1 MTRAR
6 SRRWFLIQ
14 AAGAATAFKASVSA
28 AAEPKEKGK
37 VIRFGVIA
45 EQAHEPDRM
54 LRVYSDLLSEL
65 RRRLA
70 VTGIDV
76 TSLVI
81 TRDLEELARQLDQG
95 RVDMVAETVFVTLDL
110 QKESTRGLTPRLA
123 IVRRDQRE
131 YHSVFFSSKESAIS
145 KLEHLRG
152 RTLVLQAERSTSAF
166 AVPRAELA
174 RRGIPSAP
182 LGQPGAPAGST
193 YYVLAGAELNQAVW
207 VLRGKGDAGAFNEGD
222 WARLPQKIR
231 DGLRVFHET
240 RPLLRGLVSFRTGV
254 PAAMM
259 AACENALLALDSDV
273 AGRAALSKAD
283 GITRFEGLTPAD
295 LAGLND
301 WRRALRGA
309 S

>member
-6 SRRWFLIQ
+6 SRRSFLIE
-14 AAGAATAFKASVSA
+14 ASATATVLRASLAAAT
-28 AAEPKEKGK
+28 EPIEKNK
-37 VIRFGVIA
+37 VVRFGVIA
-45 EQAHEPDRM
+45 EQADEPDRM

-70 VTGIDV
+70 PTGIDV
-76 TSLVI
+76 AALVI
-81 TRDLEELARQLDQG
+81 TRDLEELARHLDQG

-110 QKESTRGLTPRLA
+110 QKESPRALTPRLA

-131 YHSVFFSSKESAIS
+131 YHSVFFSSKESAITR
-145 KLEHLRG
+145 LEHLRG

-174 RRGIPSAP
+174 RRGIPSVP
-182 LGQPGAPAGST
+182 HGQSGAPDGST

-231 DGLRVFHET
+231 DGLRIFHET

-254 PAAMM
+254 PAATR
-259 AACENALLALDSDV
+259 AACENALLSLHSDT

-295 LAGLND
+295 FAGLSE
-301 WRRALRGA
+301 WRRALGGA

>member
-6 SRRWFLIQ
+6 SRRSFLIQ
-14 AAGAATAFKASVSA
+14 ASAAVALKGSLSA
-28 AAEPKEKGK
+28 AAEPIEKNK

-70 VTGIDV
+70 ATGIDV
-76 TSLVI
+76 APLVI
-81 TRDLEELARQLDQG
+81 TRDLEELARHLDQG

-110 QKESTRGLTPRLA
+110 QKESTRALTPRLA
-123 IVRRDQRE
+123 IVKRDQRE
-131 YHSVFFSSKESAIS
+131 YHSVFFSSKEGSIS

-174 RRGIPSAP
+174 RRGIPSVP
-182 LGQPGAPAGST
+182 LGQPGAPDGST

-231 DGLRVFHET
+231 DGLRIFHET
-240 RPLLRGLVSFRTGV
+240 RPLLRGLVSFRAGV
-254 PAAMM
+254 PADAR
-259 AACENALLALDSDV
+259 AACENALLALNSDT

-295 LAGLND
+295 FAGLSE

>member
-6 SRRWFLIQ
+6 SRRSFLLQ
-14 AAGAATAFKASVSA
+14 ASA
-28 AAEPKEKGK
+28 AAALFRAPGPAAAQPTEKSRI
-37 VIRFGVIA
+37 IRFGVIA

-54 LRVYSDLLSEL
+54 LRVYSDLLNEL

-70 VTGIDV
+70 PAGIDV
-76 TSLVI
+76 ASLVI
-81 TRDLEELARQLDQG
+81 TRDLEELARHLDQG

-110 QKESTRGLTPRLA
+110 QKESARALTPRLA
-123 IVRRDQRE
+123 IVKRDQRE
-131 YHSVFFSSKESAIS
+131 YHSVFFSSKEGSIS

-166 AVPRAELA
+166 AVPRAELS
-174 RRGIPSAP
+174 RRGIPSVP
-182 LGQPGAPAGST
+182 LGQPGAPDGSA

-231 DGLRVFHET
+231 DGLRIFHET
-240 RPLLRGLVSFRTGV
+240 RPLLRGLVSFRAGL
-254 PAAMM
+254 AAATR
-259 AACENALLALDSDV
+259 AACEDALLALHSDT
-273 AGRAALSKAD
+273 AGRAALAKAD

-295 LAGLND
+295 FAGLSE

>member
-6 SRRWFLIQ
+6 SRRSFLIQ
-14 AAGAATAFKASVSA
+14 ASGIAAALKTPLPV
-28 AAEPKEKGK
+28 AAEPAEKGR

-70 VTGIDV
+70 ATGIEV
-76 TSLVI
+76 AELVI

-110 QKESTRGLTPRLA
+110 QKESTRALTPRLA
-123 IVRRDQRE
+123 IVKRDQRE
-131 YHSVFFSSKESAIS
+131 YHSVFFSSKEGSIS

-166 AVPRAELA
+166 AVPRAELS
-174 RRGIPSAP
+174 RRGIPSVP
-182 LGQPGAPAGST
+182 LGQPGAPDGSA

-231 DGLRVFHET
+231 DGLRIFHET
-240 RPLLRGLVSFRTGV
+240 RPLLRGLVSFRAGL
-254 PAAMM
+254 PAAAM
-259 AACENALLALDSDV
+259 AACEDALLALNSDN

-295 LAGLND
+295 LAGLNE